1 MGTLMLYTGV
11 IGLVVA
17 QRLVELQVSRR
28 HERQLRSRGAVEH
41 GAGHWPWMVAL
52 HTAFLVSCVAEP
64 WLLERPVAPWLSV
77 AAAAAVALGLGLR
90 VWSLASLGERW
101 TARVLVLPGA
111 PLVATGPYRFLRH
124 PNYLAVVL
132 EIAAIPLVHGAWLT
146 AAVFTVLNAAMLT
159 VRIRTEEA
167 ALARAVKAR

>member
-1 MGTLMLYTGV
+1 MLYTGV

-17 QRLVELQVSRR
+17 QRLVELRVSRR
-28 HERQLRSRGAVEH
+28 HERRLKARGAVEH

-52 HTAFLVSCVAEP
+52 HAAFLVSCVAEP

-77 AAAAAVALGLGLR
+77 AAAAVVALGLGLR
-90 VWSLASLGERW
+90 VWSLATLGERW

-146 AAVFTVLNAAMLT
+146 AVAFTVLNAVMLK

-167 ALARAVKAR
+167 ALAGAGEDR